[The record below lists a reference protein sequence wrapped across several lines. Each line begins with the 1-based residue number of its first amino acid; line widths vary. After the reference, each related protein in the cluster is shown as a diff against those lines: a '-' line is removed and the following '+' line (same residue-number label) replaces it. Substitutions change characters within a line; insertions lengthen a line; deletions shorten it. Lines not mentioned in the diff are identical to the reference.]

1 MRIHSKAFS
10 KVVRA
15 STHSDNVLVGVL
27 FRLGEVSLNRT
38 VVREGASIRAAGD
51 AILVEH
57 EYKSINEYKPAGR
70 VRKFY
75 KRGNAVLIEFEL
87 YDIEIIN
94 DKQFLSVSWFSD
106 NYTISEYNG
115 DAVIEFSDIVIYEV
129 SLVAAP
135 AFNTCVAADEGSLA
149 CLSSSVQSNSDS
161 GCGCGGKCKGKA
173 VSLGSM
179 VTKHQEV
186 TREEFEALRDSV
198 SQLQDAL
205 NVITAEIE
213 EIKKK
218 MEQPAPEVVEELEQ
232 AKRKLEDLE
241 IALSTQG
248 ESMTGILS
256 ALDRLIG
263 VAEKTYKNLPNIVQ
277 R

>member
-1 MRIHSKAFS
+1 
-10 KVVRA
+10 
-15 STHSDNVLVGVL
+15 VGVL

-115 DAVIEFSDIVIYEV
+115 NAVIEFSDIVIYEV

-135 AFNTCVAADEGSLA
+135 AFNTCIATEEGNLA
-149 CLSSSVQSNSDS
+149 CLSSSVQSG
-161 GCGCGGKCKGKA
+161 GCGCGGKCKCKGSS

-179 VTKHQEV
+179 VAKHQEV